1 MRSELKRPVKEVC
14 GYETDELIPQIP
26 VVRALVHPSAM
37 ASLVHVLLDRWP
49 MVDGMSCL
57 ARLQL
62 PISYGDARPL
72 LESLGGPE
80 APEDFVGGLNI
91 TYHTGPSKK
100 GLAVQ
105 LTVSAWAGCP

>member
-1 MRSELKRPVKEVC
+1 MVER
-14 GYETDELIPQIP
+14 
-26 VVRALVHPSAM
+26 
-37 ASLVHVLLDRWP
+37 HVLSGP
-49 MVDGMSCL
+49 
-57 ARLQL
+57 LQL

-105 LTVSAWAGCP
+105 LTVSASARKVGIMCSITP